1 MPTRLISTRKRCDDI
16 LALRTFIR
24 ERQKNW
30 KHVMRDLAQIRRQY
44 LAYEVAFDKCAP
56 YPAIVPRSTRAAA
69 LHDLYDQKPKC
80 LAYIDELR
88 RKANKTLA
96 VCPYCG
102 LPGRLTL
109 DHYLPRKVSAYP
121 HFSAFSLNLVPA
133 CDACQS
139 AKHAFFPNADRL
151 VRPARHRTPGQ
162 ARRSIA
168 LVNWVTAQRA
178 GRRPR
183 RFPQVRTRHTL
194 RILHPKFDT
203 FLKDEVWKL
212 RVQDAAKPL
221 RSLVLE
227 PTSSSGRRAEL
238 VGFHIKKLAVNDR
251 SQKDVWHWLRFLA
264 SLLQAE
270 NVPSLKAARTIIA
283 RQLASSE
290 ERDLTPN
297 SIACAVI
304 RAVHSDDAILNA
316 VLVRAR
322 QLEPVRTVRSQGV
335 VL

>member
-1 MPTRLISTRKRCDDI
+1 M
-16 LALRTFIR
+16 
-24 ERQKNW
+24 NW
-30 KHVMRDLAQIRRQY
+30 KHVKRDLAQIRRQY
-44 LAYEVAFDKCAP
+44 LAYEAAFDKCAP
-56 YPAIVPRSTRAAA
+56 YPALLPRSTRAAA
-69 LHDLYDQKPKC
+69 LHNLYDQKPKC
-80 LAYIDELR
+80 FAYIDELR
-88 RKANKTLA
+88 TKANKTLA

-139 AKHAFFPNADRL
+139 AKHAFFPDADRL
-151 VRPARHRTPGQ
+151 ARPARHHTPAQ

-168 LVNWVTAQRA
+168 LVNRVTAQRA
-178 GRRPR
+178 GRRPQ
-183 RFPQVRTRHTL
+183 RFPQIRPRHTL
-194 RILHPKFDT
+194 RILHPKFDA

-212 RVQDAAKPL
+212 RAQDAAKPL

-227 PTSSSGRRAEL
+227 PTSASGRRADL
-238 VGFHIKKLAVNDR
+238 VGFHIKQLGLNDR
-251 SQKDVWHWLRFLA
+251 SQKDVWHWLRYLA
-264 SLLQAE
+264 RLLHE
-270 NVPSLKAARTIIA
+270 EKVGNLKTARAIIA

-304 RAVHSDDAILNA
+304 RAAHSDDAILNA
-316 VLVRAR
+316 VLDRAN
-322 QLEPVRTVRSQGV
+322 QLGPVRTVRSQGV